1 MPRDSGLRAGGK
13 GPGGQGWADRSSGL
27 ASTAA
32 APGLGMETRV
42 CVRFAHVL
50 TEESTAGGQ
59 NLGEL
64 REQLVRRL
72 TQSAVSTQGAPP
84 LHNNTHEDELQP

>member
-32 APGLGMETRV
+32 VPGLGMETRV

-50 TEESTAGGQ
+50 TEESTVGGQ
-59 NLGEL
+59 DPGEL

-84 LHNNTHEDELQP
+84 LHNNTHEDQLQP